1 MDTRRLRYFA
11 QIVDSGSV
19 TRAAAE
25 IGLAQPALSQ
35 QLAVLEAEL
44 GVRLLDRSATGV
56 TATAAGMKLYRQAQV
71 ILARVAGLREAVR
84 ATAEGLAGP
93 VLIGMPP
100 SLSESLALPLLRRVT
115 QEAPCVR
122 LQLVEEGGALLEQM
136 LRTGHL
142 EIAVTPRRPGDG
154 ALRAELLFTETL
166 VILAPCDWDL
176 PAPDDLAALAQLPWV
191 TTRRSHSARVLVEA
205 LFAQAGLEQRVV
217 AEIDSLALVIR
228 AVESGLAAAVVPES
242 VAKIAVTRGAV
253 REAPFG
259 PQPLVRPMF
268 LCVPAEETLNTAGQF
283 VLTTVRQ
290 LARERP

>member
-1 MDTRRLRYFA
+1 M
-11 QIVDSGSV
+11 
-19 TRAAAE
+19 
-25 IGLAQPALSQ
+25 
-35 QLAVLEAEL
+35 
-44 GVRLLDRSATGV
+44 
-56 TATAAGMKLYRQAQV
+56 
-71 ILARVAGLREAVR
+71 
-84 ATAEGLAGP
+84 
-93 VLIGMPP
+93 
-100 SLSESLALPLLRRVT
+100 
-115 QEAPCVR
+115 
-122 LQLVEEGGALLEQM
+122 
-136 LRTGHL
+136 
-142 EIAVTPRRPGDG
+142 
-154 ALRAELLFTETL
+154 
-166 VILAPCDWDL
+166 
-176 PAPDDLAALAQLPWV
+176 AALAQLPWV

-268 LCVPAEETLNTAGQF
+268 LCAPAEETLNTAGQF